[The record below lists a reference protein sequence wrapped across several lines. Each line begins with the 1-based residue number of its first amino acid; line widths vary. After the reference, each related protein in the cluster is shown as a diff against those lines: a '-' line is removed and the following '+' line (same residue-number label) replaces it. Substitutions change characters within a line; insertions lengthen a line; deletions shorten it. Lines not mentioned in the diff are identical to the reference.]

1 MAALQPHTGFA
12 VVVVY
17 DFSRICEPVRMNPVY
32 FELNQLRKPMQTT
45 LQCGKHSLDL
55 SVPRVMGIIN
65 ITPDSFSDGGQY
77 NSLDAAMRRAEAML
91 EAGASLL
98 DVGGE
103 STRPGAQTV
112 SPQQELDRVAPLVEA
127 LVSNFD
133 CIVSLDT
140 STPQVMTECAAR
152 GAGLLNDVRALQR
165 EGALAAAAQT
175 GLPVCLMHMRGEPQ
189 TMQDAPHYDDVAGE
203 VAAFL
208 QQRVDACVAA
218 GINHE
223 RIVLDPGFGFAKTL
237 QHNLELFHRLSELHA
252 LKLPL
257 LVGVSRKS
265 MIGHVLDKPVGQRLY
280 GSLAL
285 AVMALERGSKI
296 IRVHDVAETMDALK
310 LFQAVQTGWQES

>member
-1 MAALQPHTGFA
+1 MSA
-12 VVVVY
+12 
-17 DFSRICEPVRMNPVY
+17 I
-32 FELNQLRKPMQTT
+32 
-45 LQCGKHSLDL
+45 LQCGKHQLDL
-55 SVPRVMGIIN
+55 SRPHIMGILN

-77 NSLDAAMRRAEAML
+77 NTLDAALHRAGNML

-103 STRPGAQTV
+103 STRPGAQAV

-127 LVSNFD
+127 LVKNFD
-133 CIVSLDT
+133 CIVSVDS
-140 STPQVMTECAAR
+140 STPQVMTESAAL

-165 EGALAAAAQT
+165 EGALEAAAQT

-189 TMQDAPHYDDVAGE
+189 TMQDAPHYDDVAAE

-208 QQRVDACVAA
+208 QQRVGACVVA
-218 GINHE
+218 GISRE

-237 QHNLELFHRLSELHA
+237 QHNLELFSRLPELHA
-252 LKLPL
+252 LNLPL

-265 MIGHVLDKPVGQRLY
+265 MIGSVLDKPVGQRLY

-285 AVMALERGSKI
+285 AVMALERGGKI
-296 IRVHDVAETMDALK
+296 IRVHDVAQTMDALK
-310 LFQAVQTGWQES
+310 MFEAVQTGWREYQ

>member
-1 MAALQPHTGFA
+1 MSA
-12 VVVVY
+12 
-17 DFSRICEPVRMNPVY
+17 I
-32 FELNQLRKPMQTT
+32 
-45 LQCGKHSLDL
+45 LQCGKHQLDL
-55 SVPRVMGIIN
+55 SRPHIMGILN

-77 NSLDAAMRRAEAML
+77 NTLDAALHRAGNML

-103 STRPGAQTV
+103 STRPGAKAV

-127 LVSNFD
+127 LVKNFD
-133 CIVSLDT
+133 CIVSVDS
-140 STPQVMTECAAR
+140 STPQVMTESAAL

-165 EGALAAAAQT
+165 EGALEAAAQT

-189 TMQDAPHYDDVAGE
+189 TMQDAPHYDDVAAE

-208 QQRVDACVAA
+208 QQRVDACVVA
-218 GINHE
+218 GISRE

-237 QHNLELFHRLSELHA
+237 QHNLELFSRLPELHT
-252 LKLPL
+252 LNLPL

-265 MIGHVLDKPVGQRLY
+265 MIGSVLDKPVDQRLY

-285 AVMALERGSKI
+285 AVMALERGGKI
-296 IRVHDVAETMDALK
+296 IRVHDVAQTMDALK
-310 LFQAVQTGWQES
+310 MFEAVQTGWREYQ